1 MENYT
6 TVSMRDTIPN
16 HCIWMYKRQHYCEEA
31 DIDIYVIRQ
40 GDEAHVV
47 LCGVYNCPV
56 VLCGVYNCPVRMSSP
71 PSPPP
76 PKKMLN
82 LNLDWREHKF
92 LSVMYLETHLL
103 EHTIRRKLNTAD
115 NITVLQ

>member
-1 MENYT
+1 
-6 TVSMRDTIPN
+6 
-16 HCIWMYKRQHYCEEA
+16 MYKRQHYCEEA

-56 VLCGVYNCPVRMSSP
+56 VLCGVYNCPVVLCGVYNCPVVLCGVYNCPVRMSSP

-82 LNLDWREHKF
+82 LNLD
-92 LSVMYLETHLL
+92 
-103 EHTIRRKLNTAD
+103 
-115 NITVLQ
+115 